1 MLDKFQ
7 TKLLL
12 KYPLVWNTKLIPMLI
27 VGIVINAL
35 YYLIGYMVGTMDFT
49 QNNDYKDDVT
59 FFTFSVVIS
68 ILALII
74 WLVFYFR
81 NNSFKAFYPKTN
93 NSLFYEW
100 VHIFIIILS
109 LSSFYFFYQWGKASH
124 QRSYYTYPEIVKNGN
139 LIIQMDYFIDAPLGE
154 GDMDSLQMG
163 LRKDGTRTKENGVF
177 YKDSVTI
184 YGIKYHKNALINRE
198 AEDRYYDKF
207 PRGSNM
213 TNDSIMKKLLADR
226 NEAELKKKF
235 QEYFA
240 LVKAHNLKTNLTP
253 ERLLK
258 LNYHPESGYMDYELV
273 NPRMPS
279 EINAATI
286 AADGGK
292 GYSKFYV
299 EQATLKDTFRTL
311 LRAYED
317 PVIEKDVSIFIFY
330 FSLILSLLI
339 FAFRVTSGKNWLIAA
354 VALGVLNIV
363 FGLFSAITGGLLY
376 LSLMLV
382 CFALITGYLILILFN
397 DKVKGNSG
405 AFVCMFLFSFTWFV
419 PALYFFGHDI
429 GVIDDYSWKTKMY
442 YINFIFVVIVFF
454 FVSRLIKK
462 WRALPE
468 Q

>member
-1 MLDKFQ
+1 MLDKLQ

-163 LRKDGTRTKENGVF
+163 LRKDGTRTKR
-177 YKDSVTI
+177 K
-184 YGIKYHKNALINRE
+184 R
-198 AEDRYYDKF
+198 
-207 PRGSNM
+207 
-213 TNDSIMKKLLADR
+213 
-226 NEAELKKKF
+226 
-235 QEYFA
+235 
-240 LVKAHNLKTNLTP
+240 
-253 ERLLK
+253 
-258 LNYHPESGYMDYELV
+258 
-273 NPRMPS
+273 
-279 EINAATI
+279 
-286 AADGGK
+286 
-292 GYSKFYV
+292 
-299 EQATLKDTFRTL
+299 
-311 LRAYED
+311 
-317 PVIEKDVSIFIFY
+317 
-330 FSLILSLLI
+330 
-339 FAFRVTSGKNWLIAA
+339 
-354 VALGVLNIV
+354 
-363 FGLFSAITGGLLY
+363 GLL
-376 LSLMLV
+376 
-382 CFALITGYLILILFN
+382 
-397 DKVKGNSG
+397 
-405 AFVCMFLFSFTWFV
+405 
-419 PALYFFGHDI
+419 
-429 GVIDDYSWKTKMY
+429 
-442 YINFIFVVIVFF
+442 
-454 FVSRLIKK
+454 
-462 WRALPE
+462 
-468 Q
+468 